1 MPENATFTM
10 KVKVPPKGQGQN
22 KRAKHRAKITG
33 PKHRAK
39 IEGKGKG
46 KTTNYYFPSTCVHIS
61 AVTQH
66 LHIEN

>member
-22 KRAKHRAKITG
+22 KRAKTRRAKHRAKKQG
-33 PKHRAK
+33 KNYRAK

-46 KTTNYYFPSTCVHIS
+46 KTTNYYFPRRCWSEMRCF
-61 AVTQH
+61 
-66 LHIEN
+66 

>member
-22 KRAKHRAKITG
+22 KRAKTRRAKHRAKITG

-46 KTTNYYFPSTCVHIS
+46 KTTNYYSPP
-61 AVTQH
+61 
-66 LHIEN
+66 N